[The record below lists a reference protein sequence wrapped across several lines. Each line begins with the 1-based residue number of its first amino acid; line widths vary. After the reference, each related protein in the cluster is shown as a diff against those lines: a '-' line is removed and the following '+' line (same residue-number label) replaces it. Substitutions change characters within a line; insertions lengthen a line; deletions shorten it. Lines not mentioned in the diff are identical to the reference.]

1 MRNICWFVV
10 CYFFF
15 LTTQKSIQ
23 SHSSMKYNETDYYD
37 IISLCEI
44 CFNIWIIIIDKSKI
58 TLIDSAFTLYVY
70 IITVYDVYGFN
81 SIEFI
86 KRIFIEFFLQ
96 CLFKAITKLQ
106 FSFGSL
112 GWMFFFLFSHSVKC
126 YVEQK
131 QTSMVHS
138 HRFVYIVSFAIYSI
152 PFRIHNTNRSNRISS
167 IWQYTDNEIETTNKK
182 QAASLDHYTVDT
194 EYMHWMIIENFLNR
208 FCSSNLTIENYF
220 THKIS
225 IKIDTY

>member
-1 MRNICWFVV
+1 MHVYINMLLSYAEYLLICCVL
-10 CYFFF
+10 FFF
-15 LTTQKSIQ
+15 FTTQKSIQ
-23 SHSSMKYNETDYYD
+23 SHSSMKYNETAYYD

-70 IITVYDVYGFN
+70 HITVYDVYGFI

-112 GWMFFFLFSHSVKC
+112 GWVFFFFRFILFTQLNALSNK
-126 YVEQK
+126 K

-152 PFRIHNTNRSNRISS
+152 SFRIHNTNRSNRISS
-167 IWQYTDNEIETTNKK
+167 IWQYTDNG
-182 QAASLDHYTVDT
+182 
-194 EYMHWMIIENFLNR
+194 NR
-208 FCSSNLTIENYF
+208 DD
-220 THKIS
+220 K
-225 IKIDTY
+225 

>member
-1 MRNICWFVV
+1 
-10 CYFFF
+10 
-15 LTTQKSIQ
+15 
-23 SHSSMKYNETDYYD
+23 MKYNETAYYD

-70 IITVYDVYGFN
+70 HITVYDVYGFI

-112 GWMFFFLFSHSVKC
+112 GWVFFFSSFYSLHSVKC
-126 YVEQK
+126 FVEQEANFNGPFSSFCLYRFLCYLLDFISNTQHK
-131 QTSMVHS
+131 PFKS
-138 HRFVYIVSFAIYSI
+138 HLIY
-152 PFRIHNTNRSNRISS
+152 
-167 IWQYTDNEIETTNKK
+167 
-182 QAASLDHYTVDT
+182 
-194 EYMHWMIIENFLNR
+194 
-208 FCSSNLTIENYF
+208 LTIHGQWNRDD
-220 THKIS
+220 K
-225 IKIDTY
+225 